1 MHRILPGLLISALS
15 MLMSGCGKDAGASRE
30 GVDIPYLCSNAD
42 LAFIGTIS
50 ATDTRDDEDPYGFV
64 TYVTFNVERSVEGT
78 ASPTEVVWVR
88 GGKIGPLEE
97 YVSGYPF
104 PVIGDRYAF
113 ALGALRSD
121 GTRAIIDWKQLDE
134 EALLPPQHVIDS
146 TVAANCP

>member
-1 MHRILPGLLISALS
+1 MQRVLPGLLISALS
-15 MLMSGCGKDAGASRE
+15 MLLAGCGKKAEASRE
-30 GVDIPYLCSNAD
+30 GVGIAYLCSDAD
-42 LAFIGTIS
+42 LAFIGTIV

-64 TYVTFNVERSVEGT
+64 TYVTFNVERSVQGT
-78 ASPTEVVWVR
+78 SAPTEVVWVR

-104 PVIGDRYAF
+104 PVVGDRYAF

-134 EALLPPQHVIDS
+134 EVLLPPQHLIDS
-146 TVAANCP
+146 TAAANCP